1 MARSKK
7 RAEQHPEFQ
16 AAAYYEAARAVMA
29 YRYGSWVGDR
39 GIRCSERKVERFARQ
54 AWGEL
59 RPGLRESGYP
69 PKELARIALHE
80 ASIGLAGTMA
90 EVIYRRRRGER
101 ERLRPWEER
110 VEEFEVTWDEIEMAA
125 VSWEQAKKEADAWGE
140 VDFEH
145 DPRYFM
151 TVTLTDDWGV
161 WLSLSLLYDADD
173 VRRLIPALARRIS
186 RLLRYE
192 KTWKA
197 VETLAE
203 ALIAA
208 KGRLAAKQANQILER
223 IRPPQEDR
231 DQAFE
236 ILEQMRIES
245 LKDDSEATP

>member
-7 RAEQHPEFQ
+7 HPERHLEFQ

-29 YRYGSWVGDR
+29 YRYGSWVGDQ
-39 GIRCSERKVERFARQ
+39 GIRCSQRKVERFARQ
-54 AWGEL
+54 AWREL

-80 ASIGLAGTMA
+80 ASTALAGTVA
-90 EVIYRRRRGER
+90 EVIFRRRRGER
-101 ERLRPWEER
+101 ERLRPWDR

-125 VSWEQAKKEADAWGE
+125 VSWEQAKREADAWGE
-140 VDFEH
+140 VEFEH

-161 WLSLSLLYDADD
+161 WLSLSLLYDAEN
-173 VRRLIPALARRIS
+173 VRLLIPALARRIN
-186 RLLRYE
+186 RLLRYP

-203 ALIAA
+203 ALITAR
-208 KGRLAAKQANQILER
+208 GRLSAKEANQILER
-223 IRPPQEDR
+223 IRPPQEDKEE
-231 DQAFE
+231 AFE
-236 ILEQMRIES
+236 ILEKMRTAVAN
-245 LKDDSEATP
+245 DDPGVIA